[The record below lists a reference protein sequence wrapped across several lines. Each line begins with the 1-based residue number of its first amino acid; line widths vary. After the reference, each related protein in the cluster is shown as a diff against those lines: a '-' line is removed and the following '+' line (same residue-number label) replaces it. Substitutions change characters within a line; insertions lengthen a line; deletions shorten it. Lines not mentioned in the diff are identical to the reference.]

1 MTKPFGSLS
10 DDEVQQAGRVELRRV
25 VVTDDVESWDLL
37 LYPAGGLEPI
47 AVDAFSLD
55 ELTRTNPPSSRDLAD
70 GVAKVVLGC
79 HGLRRIEPWTM
90 SRDATSWSARVAV
103 VPVAATGEGAGEGAD
118 AAESPGAPAA
128 G

>member
-1 MTKPFGSLS
+1 MTKPFGSLT
-10 DDEVQQAGRVELRRV
+10 DDEVQRAGRVELRRI

-37 LYPAGGLEPI
+37 LYPAGGLEPM

-55 ELTRTNPPSSRDLAD
+55 ELSRTDPPSSRDLAD

-79 HGLRRIEPWTM
+79 HGLRRIEPWSM

-103 VPVAATGEGAGEGAD
+103 VPVAAAAEGAED
-118 AAESPGAPAA
+118 AAAA

>member
-1 MTKPFGSLS
+1 MTKPFGSLT
-10 DDEVQQAGRVELRRV
+10 DDEVQLAGRVELRRV
-25 VVTDDVESWDLL
+25 VVTYDVESWDLL

-90 SRDATSWSARVAV
+90 SRDASSWSARVAV
-103 VPVAATGEGAGEGAD
+103 VPAAAAGGAGAD
-118 AAESPGAPAA
+118 AAESPGAPTA

>member
-10 DDEVQQAGRVELRRV
+10 DDEVQQAGRVELRRI

-47 AVDAFSLD
+47 AIDAFSLD

-103 VPVAATGEGAGEGAD
+103 VPVAATGEGAED
-118 AAESPGAPAA
+118 AAETPGAPA
-128 G
+128 GG